1 MRLSTDI
8 FHILVGA
15 CVIGV
20 IGSYMIYG
28 YLSDRPGQAAD
39 GYELTAKFRS
49 IDGITDGSDVMLA
62 GVPVGKV
69 TGDAF
74 DTQTNNAILTMTIDE
89 GYEFP
94 LDSVAMIVSEGIF
107 GSKFVKI
114 SPGGD
119 FEMLQPGDE
128 FEYVQDSVI
137 FEELLQ
143 KVILAAEAQR
153 RKAQEERA
161 QQEN

>member
-1 MRLSTDI
+1 MRLSTDT

-20 IGSYMIYG
+20 IASYMIYG
-28 YLSDRPGQAAD
+28 YMSDRPGEVEG
-39 GYELTAKFRS
+39 GYELSAKFRS
-49 IDGITDGSDVMLA
+49 IDGITEGSDVMLA

-69 TGDAF
+69 TSEAF

-89 GYEFP
+89 EYAFP
-94 LDSVAMIVSEGIF
+94 IDSVAMIVSEGIF
-107 GSKFVKI
+107 GSKFIKV

-119 FEMLQPGDE
+119 FEMLEPGDE

-153 RKAQEERA
+153 LKAQEERA
-161 QQEN
+161 RQEN